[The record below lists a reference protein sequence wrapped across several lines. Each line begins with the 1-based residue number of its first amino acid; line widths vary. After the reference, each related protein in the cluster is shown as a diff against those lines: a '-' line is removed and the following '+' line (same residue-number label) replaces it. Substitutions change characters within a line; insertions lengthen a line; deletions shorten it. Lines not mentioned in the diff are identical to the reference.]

1 ERKPLQKISI
11 EEWKCQA
18 DCEKENYRD
27 YLCYANSMDSSSSIY
42 ATAGK
47 KEFYEHRKVIPQINI
62 AVEAFLDNNTDPW
75 YAQTILLIE
84 SPGKMTQK
92 SSAGAY
98 GPFQLMKSVA
108 RKYGLKINKYKDE
121 RTDLIKAAG
130 AASKL
135 LSNVCIPRVKNILDL
150 HKISYNETDLWFRFL
165 VMHVYH
171 AGAGNVDCVINELN
185 PSKGGIDL
193 FLKIWNTECRGF
205 KNESQNYSQ
214 IALANLIIF
223 DKIINAHKD
232 TVFMVQGDR
241 VFGKYKRTMNS
252 SDAIPRLNNSLSL
265 YESDFLDGIISFE
278 YFVKKITAVQKEL
291 VYISNKNAA
300 TKENISANKV
310 PLNNE
315 QCLNLG
321 DQLLKKKKVEEAI
334 KVFKLNVEQNP
345 KSSLAYD
352 SLGRAYRIL
361 GKNDLALKYST
372 KSAALRKGN

>member
-1 ERKPLQKISI
+1 MKSSISYILLLLTIAGNGFAQANFSDQVISKKVAFYNDTVKLKFVSNKNLFAEKWDTLPQAKFWQEVINTHSDSLILNLASERKPLQKISI

-121 RTDLIKAAG
+121 RTDLVKAAG

-135 LSNVCIPRVKNILDL
+135 LSNVCIP
-150 HKISYNETDLWFRFL
+150 
-165 VMHVYH
+165 
-171 AGAGNVDCVINELN
+171 
-185 PSKGGIDL
+185 
-193 FLKIWNTECRGF
+193 
-205 KNESQNYSQ
+205 
-214 IALANLIIF
+214 
-223 DKIINAHKD
+223 
-232 TVFMVQGDR
+232 
-241 VFGKYKRTMNS
+241 
-252 SDAIPRLNNSLSL
+252 
-265 YESDFLDGIISFE
+265 
-278 YFVKKITAVQKEL
+278 
-291 VYISNKNAA
+291 
-300 TKENISANKV
+300 
-310 PLNNE
+310 
-315 QCLNLG
+315 
-321 DQLLKKKKVEEAI
+321 
-334 KVFKLNVEQNP
+334 
-345 KSSLAYD
+345 
-352 SLGRAYRIL
+352 
-361 GKNDLALKYST
+361 
-372 KSAALRKGN
+372 